1 MSFYLERK
9 EKKKKRNRSTDFIKE
24 FQMWNADYLYQK

>member
-9 EKKKKRNRSTDFIKE
+9 EKKKRNRSTDFIKE